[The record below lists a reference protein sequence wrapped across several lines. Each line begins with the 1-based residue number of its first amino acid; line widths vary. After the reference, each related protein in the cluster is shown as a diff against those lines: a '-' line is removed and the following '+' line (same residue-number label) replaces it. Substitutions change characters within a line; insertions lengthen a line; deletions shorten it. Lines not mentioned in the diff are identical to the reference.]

1 MEKENI
7 RHDIGNDALRHSQF
21 HTIQEN
27 GTVTSPAAEAKPDKH
42 LAANR
47 LLKVVVL
54 AVQTRIAKSIKVETT
69 SDALLPN
76 LTPNGTQK

>member
-7 RHDIGNDALRHSQF
+7 RHDTGNNTLRHDQF

-27 GTVTSPAAEAKPDKH
+27 GILTSPAAEAKPDKH

-47 LLKVVVL
+47 LLKFVVL

-69 SDALLPN
+69 SYALLPN

>member
-1 MEKENI
+1 VKKKDI
-7 RHDIGNDALRHSQF
+7 RHDIGNDTLCHGQF

-27 GTVTSPAAEAKPDKH
+27 RTITSPAAAANPDKH

-69 SDALLPN
+69 SDARLPN